1 MLVII
6 PVSLTVCTGIL
17 IRLNSP
23 LKNSCGDVMFSQG
36 SRQLI
41 NKIAEQ
47 PACSSVEKESF
58 CFFIILVA
66 FMSYAVC
73 VQQND
78 TIYLCYPN

>member
-23 LKNSCGDVMFSQG
+23 LKDSCGDVMFSQG

-47 PACSSVEKESF
+47 PVCSSVEKESF

-66 FMSYAVC
+66 LMSYAVC
-73 VQQND
+73 VQQNY